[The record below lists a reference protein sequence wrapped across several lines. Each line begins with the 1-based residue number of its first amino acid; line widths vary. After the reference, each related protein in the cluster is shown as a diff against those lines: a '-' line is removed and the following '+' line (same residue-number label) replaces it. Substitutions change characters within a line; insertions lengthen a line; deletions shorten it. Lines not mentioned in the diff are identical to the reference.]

1 MPEPVIELHGIVKR
15 YRHTLAVDQVT
26 MSVQSGE
33 IFGFLGAN
41 GAGKTTT
48 IRMLC
53 GLTQP
58 TAGKGSVFGLDVWR
72 ERHRIRQRFGY
83 VPQRFSLYTDLTVIE
98 NLRFFGGAYQVP
110 RPELDQRIE
119 TVLGNFEL
127 ASRRNARAGSLSGG
141 FKQLLSIACALVHD
155 PNLLFL
161 DEPTAGLDPVHRQSI
176 WDLLY
181 ELSQRGRTIFVT
193 THYMDEAERCT
204 DVGFIQEG
212 RLMAKDAPSRLKQ
225 RLEGKLLELHVE
237 PVMEALP
244 AFRKRSDA
252 LTVELRSGR
261 LRILSDDPE
270 GLLAELHRSWPYPE
284 LKWVGHEEVPPDME
298 DVFMAYSLGHLDE
311 MTGSQRLTVN
321 AS

>member
-15 YRHTLAVDQVT
+15 YRNTLAVNNVT
-26 MSVQSGE
+26 MAVHGGE

-53 GLTQP
+53 GLTRP
-58 TAGKGSVFGLDVWR
+58 SAGRGSVFGLDVWR
-72 ERHRIRQRFGY
+72 ERHRIRERFGY

-110 RPELDQRIE
+110 RSELDPRIE
-119 TVLGNFEL
+119 AVLSNFEL
-127 ASRRNARAGSLSGG
+127 ADRRNARAGSLSGG

-155 PNLLFL
+155 PTLLFL

-212 RLMAKDAPSRLKQ
+212 RLMAKDVPSRLKQ
-225 RLEGKLLELHVE
+225 RLEGKLVELHVE

-244 AFRKRSDA
+244 IFRRRSEV

-261 LRILSDDPE
+261 LRILTDDPE
-270 GLLAELHRSWPYPE
+270 AFVAELFKSWPYPN
-284 LKWVGHEEVPPDME
+284 LKWLGHETVPPDME

-311 MTGSQRLTVN
+311 MTGSRKLTVG

>member
-1 MPEPVIELHGIVKR
+1 MNEPVIVLDHLSKSFGNV
-15 YRHTLAVDQVT
+15 HAVQDLSLT
-26 MSVQSGE
+26 IAPGT

-53 GLTQP
+53 GLTRP
-58 TAGKGSVFGLDVWR
+58 TAGRGSVFGLDVWH

-119 TVLGNFEL
+119 TALGNFEL

-181 ELSQRGRTIFVT
+181 ELSQRGRTIF
-193 THYMDEAERCT
+193 
-204 DVGFIQEG
+204 
-212 RLMAKDAPSRLKQ
+212 
-225 RLEGKLLELHVE
+225 
-237 PVMEALP
+237 
-244 AFRKRSDA
+244 
-252 LTVELRSGR
+252 
-261 LRILSDDPE
+261 
-270 GLLAELHRSWPYPE
+270 
-284 LKWVGHEEVPPDME
+284 
-298 DVFMAYSLGHLDE
+298 
-311 MTGSQRLTVN
+311 
-321 AS
+321 

>member
-1 MPEPVIELHGIVKR
+1 MPEPVIELDGIVKR

-53 GLTQP
+53 GLTRP

-119 TVLGNFEL
+119 TVLGTFEL
-127 ASRRNARAGSLSGG
+127 ASRRNPRTT
-141 FKQLLSIACALVHD
+141 
-155 PNLLFL
+155 NLL
-161 DEPTAGLDPVHRQSI
+161 
-176 WDLLY
+176 Y
-181 ELSQRGRTIFVT
+181 
-193 THYMDEAERCT
+193 
-204 DVGFIQEG
+204 
-212 RLMAKDAPSRLKQ
+212 
-225 RLEGKLLELHVE
+225 
-237 PVMEALP
+237 
-244 AFRKRSDA
+244 AFRHL
-252 LTVELRSGR
+252 LT
-261 LRILSDDPE
+261 
-270 GLLAELHRSWPYPE
+270 
-284 LKWVGHEEVPPDME
+284 
-298 DVFMAYSLGHLDE
+298 
-311 MTGSQRLTVN
+311 TT
-321 AS
+321 

>member
-1 MPEPVIELHGIVKR
+1 MSEPVIELHGIVKR
-15 YRHTLAVDQVT
+15 YRNTLAVDRVT
-26 MSVQSGE
+26 MSVRSGE

-53 GLTQP
+53 GLTRP
-58 TAGKGSVFGLDVWR
+58 TAGWGSVFGLDMWR

-83 VPQRFSLYTDLTVIE
+83 VPQRFSLYTDLTVVE

-110 RPELDQRIE
+110 RTELEQRIE
-119 TVLGNFEL
+119 TVLANFEL
-127 ASRRNARAGSLSGG
+127 ASRRDARAGSLSGG
-141 FKQLLSIACALVHD
+141 FKQLLSIACAVVHD

-212 RLMAKDAPSRLKQ
+212 RLMAKDVPSRLKQ
-225 RLEGKLLELHVE
+225 RLEGKLVELQVA
-237 PVMEALP
+237 PAMEALLT
-244 AFRKRSDA
+244 FRKRSDV

-261 LRILSDDPE
+261 LRIFSDDPE
-270 GLLAELHRSWPYPE
+270 GLIAELHRSWPYPE
-284 LKWVGHEEVPPDME
+284 LKWLGHEPVPPDME

-311 MTGSQRLTVN
+311 ITGSQRLTVT

>member
-1 MPEPVIELHGIVKR
+1 MSEPVIELYGIVKR
-15 YRHTLAVDQVT
+15 YGGTVAVNEVS
-26 MSVQSGE
+26 MAVQAGE

-53 GLTQP
+53 GLTRP
-58 TAGKGSVFGLDVWR
+58 SAGRGTVFGMDIWR
-72 ERHRIRQRFGY
+72 ERHRIRQKFGY

-98 NLRFFGGAYQVP
+98 NLRFFGGAYQVS

-119 TVLGNFEL
+119 TSLSSFEL
-127 ASRRNARAGSLSGG
+127 APWRNARAGSLSGG

-155 PNLLFL
+155 PSLLFL

-181 ELSQRGRTIFVT
+181 ELSQRGTTIFVT

-212 RLMAKDAPSRLKQ
+212 RLMAKDLPSRLKQ
-225 RLEGKLLELHVE
+225 RLEGKLIELHVE

-244 AFRKRSDA
+244 TFRKRSDI

-261 LRILSDDPE
+261 LRILTDDPE
-270 GLLAELHRSWPYPE
+270 ALVAELHRTWPYPE
-284 LKWVGHEEVPPDME
+284 LRWLGHEIVPPDME
-298 DVFMAYSLGHLDE
+298 DVFMAYSLGYLE
-311 MTGSQRLTVN
+311 ERTGSQRFTVA

>member
-1 MPEPVIELHGIVKR
+1 MYGPVIELHGIVKR

-26 MSVQSGE
+26 MRVQSGE

-53 GLTQP
+53 GLTRP
-58 TAGKGSVFGLDVWR
+58 TAGRGSVFGLDVWH

-161 DEPTAGLDPVHRQSI
+161 DVP
-176 WDLLY
+176 
-181 ELSQRGRTIFVT
+181 
-193 THYMDEAERCT
+193 
-204 DVGFIQEG
+204 
-212 RLMAKDAPSRLKQ
+212 
-225 RLEGKLLELHVE
+225 
-237 PVMEALP
+237 P
-244 AFRKRSDA
+244 AASDA
-252 LTVELRSGR
+252 V
-261 LRILSDDPE
+261 PWQ
-270 GLLAELHRSWPYPE
+270 GL
-284 LKWVGHEEVPPDME
+284 
-298 DVFMAYSLGHLDE
+298 
-311 MTGSQRLTVN
+311 
-321 AS
+321 